1 MAKGI
6 DKLSVEERETQLR
19 EITRLK
25 VEVLRKMREYKETHG
40 SEYFKPYEYQERF
53 LELITGGKKV
63 VVLQGSNQIGKTM
76 CGAILMDTFCNC
88 RQAFDWRGR
97 ALERVFG
104 NRPIKARIVASD
116 WEHSCNEV
124 IVPKLK
130 EIVVK
135 GTYVT
140 RKNNIGVE
148 AFWQFKTGSTIELM
162 THSQETKYHEGWTG
176 DVVWADEPIPQDKFI
191 ANRRGLVARGGVF
204 IMTMTAIS
212 EPWIMDEIILSN
224 RSHIGVVTEIPMRA
238 NKSLTEE
245 DIKNFEDDI
254 PADQRLARIE
264 GGWLQLIGRVLKE
277 FNKDIHVIDQFK
289 IPPDWPVT
297 PFIDIHLNKP
307 QAVSFYAVDKHGRR
321 YVIDEIW
328 ENISPEEIADEIIRR
343 KVKNAWDIDTVF
355 IDPLAKGDSAYVKNR
370 GLMIEDSFTII
381 ANKLAGYQIQLLG
394 ASKDK
399 DSGVR
404 NIKTWLQGI
413 NKMPVLFFFN
423 SLPSYDGAYGHL
435 YEINRW
441 IYDKEGKPA
450 KECVVGS
457 TLIDTPSG
465 QFPIEDLIGQ
475 EIWVYS
481 YSLGKNLFDV
491 KKANQ
496 IRKTK
501 EKAEI
506 WKLTMDRGV
515 LFATPDH
522 LILLKNGTY
531 KPLRELKSYDSIMSL
546 YRTMSADGYSDIS
559 SISGK
564 GYEPRKEH
572 RFVYESI
579 FGNIPE
585 GYEVHHKSGDYLNHN
600 PENLECLTPHEH
612 QLKHNTENLR
622 QSKCKCC
629 GNIFQQKR
637 TWHRYCSNKCRQ
649 KMGDEKRGIIREEN
663 RKCFYCGKKFKIEP
677 HKGKQLYCSITCR
690 NYHFRE
696 ARGLRIINHKV
707 ISAAF
712 YGYKDT
718 YNMEVEENHN
728 FVANGIVVHNC
739 DHFMENLYRYTLAGI
754 EYQGNRDRYCYQQ
767 GGASEGARSMTGGWL
782 RA

>member
-1 MAKGI
+1 MAKDI

-19 EITRLK
+19 EIKRLK
-25 VEVLRKMREYKETHG
+25 VEVLRKMRGYRETHG

-140 RKNNIGVE
+140 RKNNVGVE

-277 FNKDIHVIDQFK
+277 FNKDIHIIDQFK

-450 KECVVGS
+450 KE
-457 TLIDTPSG
+457 
-465 QFPIEDLIGQ
+465 
-475 EIWVYS
+475 
-481 YSLGKNLFDV
+481 
-491 KKANQ
+491 
-496 IRKTK
+496 
-501 EKAEI
+501 
-506 WKLTMDRGV
+506 M
-515 LFATPDH
+515 
-522 LILLKNGTY
+522 
-531 KPLRELKSYDSIMSL
+531 
-546 YRTMSADGYSDIS
+546 
-559 SISGK
+559 
-564 GYEPRKEH
+564 
-572 RFVYESI
+572 
-579 FGNIPE
+579 
-585 GYEVHHKSGDYLNHN
+585 
-600 PENLECLTPHEH
+600 
-612 QLKHNTENLR
+612 
-622 QSKCKCC
+622 
-629 GNIFQQKR
+629 
-637 TWHRYCSNKCRQ
+637 
-649 KMGDEKRGIIREEN
+649 
-663 RKCFYCGKKFKIEP
+663 
-677 HKGKQLYCSITCR
+677 
-690 NYHFRE
+690 
-696 ARGLRIINHKV
+696 
-707 ISAAF
+707 
-712 YGYKDT
+712 
-718 YNMEVEENHN
+718 
-728 FVANGIVVHNC
+728 

-767 GGASEGARSMTGGWL
+767 GGASEGARSMAGGWL